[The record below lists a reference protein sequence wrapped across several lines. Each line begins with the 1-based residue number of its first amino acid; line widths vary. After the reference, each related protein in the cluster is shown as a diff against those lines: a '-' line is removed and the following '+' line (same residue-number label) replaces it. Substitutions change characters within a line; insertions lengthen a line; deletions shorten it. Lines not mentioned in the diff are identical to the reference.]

1 MDFLDDIIFFI
12 RSKVKE
18 ETYLTVIGILFAIAV
33 AVFAVA
39 YIINDINKDI
49 VVLEYN
55 KIRRYDKVINNG
67 IEKYVGFNLPKGK
80 YRIINI
86 DDAELFL
93 YIESDDIYSSATINQ
108 QDGYEEYIVTPED
121 RRYVI
126 DEINLF
132 KKNEKKYVNI
142 PSNAHLVFVKGDR
155 VKLVYLN

>member
-18 ETYLTVIGILFAIAV
+18 ETYLTVIGILFATAV
-33 AVFAVA
+33 AVFIVA

-80 YRIINI
+80 Y
-86 DDAELFL
+86 
-93 YIESDDIYSSATINQ
+93 
-108 QDGYEEYIVTPED
+108 
-121 RRYVI
+121 
-126 DEINLF
+126 
-132 KKNEKKYVNI
+132 
-142 PSNAHLVFVKGDR
+142 
-155 VKLVYLN
+155 